1 MYRVER
7 ITEVRK
13 SPLPPVEW
21 ALCQCDR
28 ASELFE
34 RARSIEDTLP
44 PKSVVRYPGGAD
56 DGWSD
61 VGSLSEAVNLGLY
74 GWKDGEKLMQAQIAQ
89 AFIVQKL
96 FSRKAA
102 GVDVAGAYPNVPL
115 AIAGDPLCMVTPS
128 AETTKTKPIVRIIVN
143 VSVSGNVPREVIHA
157 RGGAIL
163 AWVDELEKC
172 GYRCE
177 IVVIETGIF
186 GTRGDAPKGI
196 MFMATGKL
204 PEEPLDIDRMSFLL
218 CHPAM
223 QRRIFFSLYEG
234 DDAFEIRL
242 GLTKAQ
248 LMTYGQPTDEISA
261 DWIGGHSVYFPA
273 LRKATDDWSSPEMAA
288 AAVERMIAKNL
299 QVEDAGADSEFDVA
313 EPSANPIVSMD
324 AEEDEDYEEDYEE

>member
-1 MYRVER
+1 MYRVETV
-7 ITEVRK
+7 TEK
-13 SPLPPVEW
+13 KKGSMPVVW

-34 RARSIEDTLP
+34 RARHIEDNLP

-61 VGSLSEAVNLGLY
+61 VDSLSEAVSLGLY
-74 GWKDGEKLMQAQIAQ
+74 GWREGEKLMQAQIAQ

-115 AIAGDPLCMVTPS
+115 AVAGDPLCMVTPS
-128 AETTKTKPIVRIIVN
+128 SDSTKTKPIVRIIIN
-143 VSVSGNVPREVIHA
+143 VAVSGNVPREVIHA

-186 GTRGDAPKGI
+186 GRKTSTPKGI

-204 PEEPLDIDRMSFLL
+204 PEEPLDVDRMSFLL

-234 DDAFEIRL
+234 DEVFEKSL

-273 LRKATDDWSSPEMAA
+273 LKRATDDWSSPEMAA

-299 QVEDAGADSEFDVA
+299 QVEDAEADAIFDG
-313 EPSANPIVSMD
+313 EQ
-324 AEEDEDYEEDYEE
+324 E

>member
-7 ITEVRK
+7 VIEKRK
-13 SPLPPVEW
+13 ALTSVEW

-28 ASELFE
+28 ASELFH
-34 RARSIEDTLP
+34 RAAAIEDNLP
-44 PKSVVRYPGGAD
+44 DKSVVRYPGGLD

-61 VGSLSEAVNLGLY
+61 VGSLEDAVSLGLY
-74 GWKDGEKLMQAQIAQ
+74 GWREGEKLMQAQIAQ
-89 AFIVQKL
+89 AVIVQKL
-96 FSRKAA
+96 FLRKAV
-102 GVDVAGAYPNVPL
+102 GVDVGGAYPNVPL
-115 AIAGDPLCMVTPS
+115 AVAGDPMCMVTPDS
-128 AETTKTKPIVRIIVN
+128 ESTKTKPIVRIVIN
-143 VSVSGNVPREVIHA
+143 VAVSGNVPREVIHA

-163 AWVDELEKC
+163 AWVDELERC

-186 GTRGDAPKGI
+186 GRTSSSPKGI

-234 DDAFEIRL
+234 DETFEKSL

-248 LMTYGQPTDEISA
+248 LMTYGQPTDEISS
-261 DWIGGHSVYFPA
+261 DWIGAHSVYFPA
-273 LRKATDDWSSPEMAA
+273 LRRATDDWSSPEMAA

-299 QVEDAGADSEFDVA
+299 QVEDA
-313 EPSANPIVSMD
+313 
-324 AEEDEDYEEDYEE
+324 EEDASFDGEKK